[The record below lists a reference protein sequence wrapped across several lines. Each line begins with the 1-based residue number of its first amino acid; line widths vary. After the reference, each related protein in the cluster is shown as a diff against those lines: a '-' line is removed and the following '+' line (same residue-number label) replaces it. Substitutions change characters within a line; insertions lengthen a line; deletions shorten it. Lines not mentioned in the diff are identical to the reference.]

1 MLSSPFYHFDSGVL
15 SSRITLD
22 VDQEPAGP
30 KVYLMSMSLT
40 TEPSKDGPTVSEGLI
55 YPYFLTYISLSFVLV
70 PQGVCQR
77 VKE

>member
-1 MLSSPFYHFDSGVL
+1 MLQCCLLL
-15 SSRITLD
+15 STTVIPACFHRASL

-55 YPYFLTYISLSFVLV
+55 YPYFLT
-70 PQGVCQR
+70 
-77 VKE
+77 